1 MRQERQEKSLPSD
14 ETGTDVPRQA
24 KRGLARALTLLWRG
38 ICLRCPRCGARSLFR
53 TWFAMH
59 ERCAVCGLRFERE
72 QGYFLGAIYIN
83 YGVTVVLALL
93 GSFALE
99 YWTQPSLTQELVLW
113 IGFGTAFPVL
123 FFPYSRG
130 LWLGVDYL
138 FDPGE
143 AAASEQRRS

>member
-1 MRQERQEKSLPSD
+1 MRQERQENSMPSD
-14 ETGTDVPRQA
+14 DTGTDVPRQA
-24 KRGLARALTLLWRG
+24 QRRSSTGADLALARRMPTLPAL
-38 ICLRCPRCGARSLFR
+38 GARSLFR

-138 FDPGE
+138 FDPSE
-143 AAASEQRRS
+143 AAEWKAERS